1 MGYNSKEK
9 KKEWRSKNPEKLRV
23 YENRS
28 TARAKSIL
36 LGILGDKCKKC
47 GIDDPRVL
55 QIDHMNGKGNQMRMS
70 GVRGTRKLLAYVRK
84 HGASGFQ
91 VLCANCN
98 WIKRYENNEAKYAV
112 HK

>member
-9 KKEWRSKNPEKLRV
+9 KKEWRNKNPEKLRV
-23 YENRS
+23 YENRP

-47 GIDDPRVL
+47 GI
-55 QIDHMNGKGNQMRMS
+55 IDHVKGGGSAMRKS
-70 GVRGTRKLLAYVRK
+70 GVRGTRKLLAHIRK
-84 HGASGFQ
+84 HGANGFQ

-98 WIKRYENNEAKYAV
+98 WIKRCENNESKYAV